1 MELLDVNKNRIAST
15 SEIKI
20 IDFKS
25 RVRIDS
31 LKGGKYVVQYFHDEN
46 KNGKLDL
53 IFLKYLNKVMVIQ
66 KMC

>member
-31 LKGGKYVVQYFHDEN
+31 LKGGKYVVQYFHDKN

-66 KMC
+66 KIC